1 MTQPSDDR
9 ILTWVRAALAGRYL
23 IERRLGHGAMGVVF
37 RAHRI
42 DGDRAVAIKVMR
54 PEIGYEDGVVERFR
68 IEGEVM
74 AQLDHPHIVRIN
86 ARGESGAILWF
97 EMDLIEGSS
106 LVAVLQRG
114 PLPWRRVAT
123 LLAEAA
129 DGLAYA
135 HGRGVIHRDI
145 KPANLLL
152 VHPSER
158 LVITD
163 FGIARIV
170 GTERLTA
177 TGMAVGSPSYMSPEQ
192 FTSRDESGPA
202 VDQYSLGGV
211 AYEMITGTAPAF
223 PDADAAAR
231 RALRRKPIRALAPQ
245 CPDAL
250 AALVGRMLAFHAED
264 RWPDLT
270 IVSELARE
278 IADTGTAK
286 SLRIPGPGR
295 RIAAALRRLIE

>member
-1 MTQPSDDR
+1 M
-9 ILTWVRAALAGRYL
+9 LTWVRAALAGRYR
-23 IERRLGHGAMGVVF
+23 IERRLGHGAMAVVF

-42 DGDRAVAIKVMR
+42 DGTRATAIKVMR

-86 ARGESGAILWF
+86 ARGEAGKILWF

-106 LVAVLQRG
+106 LAAVLQHG
-114 PLPWRRVAT
+114 PLPWRRAAR

-129 DGLAYA
+129 AGLAYA
-135 HGRGVIHRDI
+135 HGRGVIHRDV

-152 VHPSER
+152 AHPSDR

-192 FTSRDESGPA
+192 FYPGDAAGPA

-211 AYEMITGTAPAF
+211 AYEMITGTAPSFAL
-223 PDADAAAR
+223 ADDGAPAR
-231 RALRRKPIRALAPQ
+231 RAQRRKPIRALAPE
-245 CPDAL
+245 CPDAF
-250 AALVGRMLAFHAED
+250 AALVERMLAFRAED

-270 IVSELARE
+270 IVGQFARE
-278 IADTGTAK
+278 IADTGTAT
-286 SLRIPGPGR
+286 SLHIPPGR